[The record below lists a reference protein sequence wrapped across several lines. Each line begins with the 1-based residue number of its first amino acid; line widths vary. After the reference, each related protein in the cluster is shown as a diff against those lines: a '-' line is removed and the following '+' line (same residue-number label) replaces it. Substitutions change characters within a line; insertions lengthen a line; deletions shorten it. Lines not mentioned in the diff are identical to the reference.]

1 MSMTSTCRNLPTC
14 VTLFVLALSLI
25 LSLPFNAET
34 TFEER
39 VDGDRSFNIG
49 MGRQQ
54 QRGDKISTDGFET
67 RAPPK

>member
-1 MSMTSTCRNLPTC
+1 MTWTCRKLPTC

-34 TFEER
+34 TFEEHT
-39 VDGDRSFNIG
+39 DGDWYFNIG
-49 MGRQQ
+49 MGRRQ

-67 RAPPK
+67 LAPPE